1 MSAGENHGDQGDGA
15 VSTGELALGVGL
27 LLLSALLFAVTTV
40 GVKLATQSGPITA
53 RTVTF
58 ARFAVG
64 FLLVAPY
71 VWLRRVSLVPKSP
84 RWVLMRAVFNALAV
98 SLFFAGIQLTTVSK
112 ANLLNM
118 TYPVFVFLFAPFMN
132 REQSPP
138 RYYLYLLLTMIGVV
152 LVMAPRQG
160 MALEAVNA
168 GDFLAFGSALVAGL
182 AISALRQSRKHDGSL
197 LILFYVMSVGSVVT
211 FLLMLP
217 GFRMPG
223 AVAASYA
230 VGAAVAAL
238 LGQVCLTVGYRYI
251 SAAGGAL
258 VSASRIVF
266 AIALGVML
274 LGDPLTLRTIAGA
287 TLIILSLLGVS
298 GVLRLRGY
306 KSRR

>member
-1 MSAGENHGDQGDGA
+1 
-15 VSTGELALGVGL
+15 
-27 LLLSALLFAVTTV
+27 
-40 GVKLATQSGPITA
+40 
-53 RTVTF
+53 
-58 ARFAVG
+58 
-64 FLLVAPY
+64 
-71 VWLRRVSLVPKSP
+71 
-84 RWVLMRAVFNALAV
+84 
-98 SLFFAGIQLTTVSK
+98 
-112 ANLLNM
+112 
-118 TYPVFVFLFAPFMN
+118 
-132 REQSPP
+132 
-138 RYYLYLLLTMIGVV
+138 
-152 LVMAPRQG
+152 